1 MRKRHERIGIVLMVI
16 LSLILFS
23 SSAGVAKTLTA
34 KSVKI
39 GVVMP
44 VTGTIAYEGG
54 LTIEGI
60 KLAAEEIN
68 AKGGINGVTKID
80 LVIED
85 SRCVPSESVNA
96 VEKLIGVNRVAAVIG
111 DFCSSCTLADM
122 EVAKREKVPLITP
135 ISIAPKI
142 TQQGNP
148 WVFRGC
154 DSAEMMAQ
162 AFTRFAVQDFKIK
175 KWAFIAVNDDY
186 GRGSVEA
193 FSKRI
198 KPLGGDVV
206 FVEYYQHGETD
217 YYPILTK
224 LKQAKADG
232 LALVG
237 EVMDNSTAV
246 KQWVELGLNKQMK
259 LMDPTSALLSE
270 KFIQLTKG
278 GCEGMIAATRFVDSL
293 ELPLAKEFIKAYS
306 KRWGH
311 NPEKHSQAG
320 YDSMRIVAQAI
331 GNAGS
336 IEPADIRE
344 AMSKISYE
352 GPQGKA
358 RFDSTNQ
365 LIIDEYIVTIKGGK
379 FVVLAGPIKV
389 TE

>member
-1 MRKRHERIGIVLMVI
+1 MARRSERIGIFVIVIFSLVLFNFPGGM
-16 LSLILFS
+16 
-23 SSAGVAKTLTA
+23 AKTLTA

-54 LTIEGI
+54 LAIEGI
-60 KLAAEEIN
+60 KMAAEEIN
-68 AKGGINGVTKID
+68 AKGGVNGVTKID

-85 SRCVPSESVNA
+85 SRCIPSESVNA
-96 VEKLIGVNRVAAVIG
+96 VEKLIGVDRAAAVIG

-142 TQQGNP
+142 TQQGNS

-154 DSAEMMAQ
+154 DSAEMMSQ
-162 AFTRFAVQDFKIK
+162 AFTKFAVQDLKIQ

-186 GRGSVEA
+186 GRGSVDA
-193 FSKRI
+193 FSKRV
-198 KPLGGDVV
+198 KSLGGDVV
-206 FVEYYQHGETD
+206 FVEYYEHGETD

-224 LKQAKADG
+224 LKQTKADG
-232 LALVG
+232 LALIG
-237 EVMDNSTAV
+237 EVMDNSMTV
-246 KQWVELGLNKQMK
+246 KQWMELGLNKQMK
-259 LMDPTSALLSE
+259 LMDPTSGLLSE

-278 GCEGMIAATRFVDSL
+278 GSEGMMAATRFVDSL
-293 ELPLAKEFIKAYS
+293 ELPAAKEFVRAYN

-311 NPEKHSQAG
+311 NPDKHSQAG

-331 GNAGS
+331 ENAGS
-336 IEPADIRE
+336 IDSADIRD
-344 AMSKISYE
+344 AMSKISYV

-389 TE
+389 GD